1 MGFSVKRLSTLC
13 LAGFVALG
21 LAACGLFGGATP
33 TATVPPPTAT
43 IPPTAVPSLAPSSAP
58 TGAPTAA
65 TAVAS
70 AAPPVPPTVP
80 PATATA
86 APPTAAPPTATTSPP
101 TATLA
106 PSATATAAPTATST
120 AVPVPPTVPPTLAP
134 TATLP
139 PPPPSAPG
147 STVNDPQGRC
157 ALTLPTGFA
166 ASGTAGLFTGAGG
179 RATVMLAG
187 LVAAP
192 GDTLDDVALP
202 FISTA
207 TAGIADYQQLRAVKG
222 TDSLRID
229 YTGRMAQPGTGT
241 FFLRQFGGT
250 VCALSFFVVQ
260 GTELSYEPTL
270 AQLLASL
277 RVVGAVGIRPR

>member
-1 MGFSVKRLSTLC
+1 M
-13 LAGFVALG
+13 
-21 LAACGLFGGATP
+21 P

-43 IPPTAVPSLAPSSAP
+43 VPPTAAPSLAPTTAP
-58 TGAPTAA
+58 TLAA
-65 TAVAS
+65 
-70 AAPPVPPTVP
+70 
-80 PATATA
+80 PATATTVTS
-86 APPTAAPPTATTSPP
+86 PYPTAPVATATTAPPTATTAPP
-101 TATLA
+101 TATIA
-106 PSATATAAPTATST
+106 PSATATAAPTATAT

-147 STVNDPQGRC
+147 STINDPQGRC
-157 ALTLPTGFA
+157 ALTLPAGFA
-166 ASGTAGLFTGAGG
+166 ASGTGGVFTGAGG
-179 RATVMLAG
+179 RATVTLAG
-187 LVAAP
+187 LVAEP

-202 FISTA
+202 FVSTA
-207 TAGIADYQQLRAVKG
+207 TAGIADYQQLGAVKG

-229 YTGRMAQPGTGT
+229 YTGRLAQPGTGT

-250 VCALSFFVVQ
+250 VCALSFFVAQ

-277 RVVGAVGIRPR
+277 RLAGAVGVRP

>member
-21 LAACGLFGGATP
+21 LAACGPFGGATP

-65 TAVAS
+65 ATAVAS
-70 AAPPVPPTVP
+70 AAPSPSIA

-241 FFLRQFGGT
+241 FFLRQFGRT

-260 GTELSYEPTL
+260 GTEFSYEPTL